1 MSSGSPWAAAPAST
15 SRRPGCSRRAAV
27 DNLFVFALILG
38 YFKVPRAC
46 QHRVLFFGV
55 LGALVFRGIF
65 LGVGVTVVTK
75 FTAILFVFAAIL
87 RCSAYKLVK
96 GEDDTYDPGSSL
108 ALRLLR
114 RVIPPK

>member
-1 MSSGSPWAAAPAST
+1 
-15 SRRPGCSRRAAV
+15 
-27 DNLFVFALILG
+27 LG

-65 LGVGVTVVTK
+65 LGVGVTVVTQ